1 MPPNH
6 RVGFYSMTVNR
17 KRSSA
22 PTSLDLQV
30 VERIKSLRVQRGL
43 SQSVVAE
50 HLGIVHQQYHK
61 YEAGLN
67 RVSAGMLIKLAE
79 ILDCSVS
86 DMIPPDMRA
95 PGNMEAEIRIDVLKQ
110 ELVNMVLDCSDEQR
124 LAAIRTLM
132 LEN

>member
-1 MPPNH
+1 MS
-6 RVGFYSMTVNR
+6 VSR

-30 VERIKSLRVQRGL
+30 VDRIKSLRTQRGL
-43 SQSVVAE
+43 SQGAVAA

-79 ILDCSVS
+79 VLDCRVE
-86 DMIPPDMRA
+86 DLIPPDMRA
-95 PGNMEAEIRIDVLKQ
+95 PGNMDVDIRVDVLKQ
-110 ELVNMVLDCSDEQR
+110 ELVNMVLDCGNEQK

-132 LEN
+132 IDD